1 MPYSYKNLT
10 GTISV
15 KDFRIDLGV
24 PGLSSDRT
32 QAVIPYAGVAD
43 PMLTADLTVYE
54 YSMDNGVTWETMTPS
69 VGTDITA
76 LAFTPAGPA
85 HQFDWEIKTDIGAL
99 QYNRYIR
106 IRLKAHSGL
115 SDTGYATATLFFEK
129 ITTDT
134 SAVGRNAP
142 FPPDYKGIPSSDLK
156 ANAPKVVNA

>member
-32 QAVIPYAGVAD
+32 QAVLPYAGVAN
-43 PMLTADLTVYE
+43 PQLTADLTVYE
-54 YSMDNGVTWETMTPS
+54 YSMDNGVTWDTMTPS
-69 VGTDITA
+69 AGTVITT

-85 HQFDWEIKTDIGAL
+85 HQFVWEIKTDVGAL
-99 QYNRYIR
+99 QYNQYIR
-106 IRLKAHSGL
+106 VRLKAHSGA
-115 SDTGYATATLFFEK
+115 SDTAFAAITLYFEK

-134 SAVGRNAP
+134 SAAGRSVA
-142 FPPDYKGIPSSDLK
+142 FPPDYKGIPSSDLMAK
-156 ANAPKVVNA
+156 APKVIN